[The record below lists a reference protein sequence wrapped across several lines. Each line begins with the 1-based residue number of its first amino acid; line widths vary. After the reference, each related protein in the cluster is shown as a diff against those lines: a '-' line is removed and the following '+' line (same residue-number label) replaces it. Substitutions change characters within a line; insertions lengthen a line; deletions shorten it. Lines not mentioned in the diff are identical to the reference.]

1 MSKTELVVCYA
12 TLNKQFQRLQQQSHQ
27 QSNNLAE
34 VTRVERDVE
43 RILKNEEEARAA
55 YARRLQ
61 ARTEAEDRLARMQKH
76 DPGVSFLG
84 YESPSRR
91 RLGDMRRAVI
101 EHTRAMRVAKERQ
114 VLAVSASK
122 RARSQLAAIRAR
134 FNHSQVAQA
143 EKSDP
148 RAIELELSG
157 LHGRMTF
164 MLQNFSEA
172 DIDEAVIT
180 NRVSRQEAQ
189 AIRQAFRTRQRE
201 GLER

>member
-1 MSKTELVVCYA
+1 MSKIELVVCYA

-27 QSNNLAE
+27 QSNSLAE
-34 VTRVERDVE
+34 VARVERDVE
-43 RILKNEEEARAA
+43 RTFKNEEEARAA

-76 DPGVSFLG
+76 DPGVQFLG

-114 VLAVSASK
+114 ELAVSAAK
-122 RARSQLAAIRAR
+122 RARSQLAAAR
-134 FNHSQVAQA
+134 TSSNDWQEAQA
-143 EKSDP
+143 EKLDR
-148 RAIELELSG
+148 RAIELGLSG

-164 MLQNFSEA
+164 MLHNFSEA
-172 DIDEAVIT
+172 DIDEAVMT
-180 NRVSRQEAQ
+180 NRVSRHEAQ
-189 AIRQAFRTRQRE
+189 AIRQALRARQRE
-201 GLER
+201 SLER